1 VTSEPPE
8 TNRPLLYL
16 FIDTSTWLDLA
27 KRRHGQRLL
36 RPLQRFVEDGLVEL
50 LVPQVILDE
59 FDRNRE
65 GVEKSMTTSL
75 TERIKAFRKELTA
88 YAENDYGDEELTLFD
103 QWAHQVSLSGA
114 LTTRNF
120 DDICSLLAVGRRL
133 EPTSDER
140 DRVVARALAKAAPC
154 HRQRN
159 SVADA
164 LLIEMYTTVIGS
176 AGPGAAYAF
185 VTTNSDDFSAAR
197 GDKRKPHD
205 DLADAFAAEH
215 STYRLGVDGLEEC
228 LRDELGDY
236 LDQLIGEM
244 YFPDDL
250 RGLDEILAAEKEMF
264 DKVWYERSIRHDRE
278 LLTDGKHEE
287 LEEHRR
293 IAAPGRE
300 RVEKTYGV
308 DNLGPYDNLELG
320 MLHGKMSA
328 LRWMLGNEWDFLDT

>member
-1 VTSEPPE
+1 
-8 TNRPLLYL
+8 
-16 FIDTSTWLDLA
+16 
-27 KRRHGQRLL
+27 
-36 RPLQRFVEDGLVEL
+36 
-50 LVPQVILDE
+50 
-59 FDRNRE
+59 
-65 GVEKSMTTSL
+65 M
-75 TERIKAFRKELTA
+75 
-88 YAENDYGDEELTLFD
+88 
-103 QWAHQVSLSGA
+103 
-114 LTTRNF
+114 
-120 DDICSLLAVGRRL
+120 GRRL

-140 DRVVARALAKAAPC
+140 DRVVTRALAKAAPC

-228 LRDELGDY
+228 LRDEFGDY

-264 DKVWYERSIRHDRE
+264 DKVWYERSMRHDRE
-278 LLTDGKHEE
+278 LLSDGKHEE

-293 IAAPGRE
+293 IAAPAGS
-300 RVEKTYGV
+300 VSK
-308 DNLGPYDNLELG
+308 D
-320 MLHGKMSA
+320 
-328 LRWMLGNEWDFLDT
+328 LRCRQSRSIRQS